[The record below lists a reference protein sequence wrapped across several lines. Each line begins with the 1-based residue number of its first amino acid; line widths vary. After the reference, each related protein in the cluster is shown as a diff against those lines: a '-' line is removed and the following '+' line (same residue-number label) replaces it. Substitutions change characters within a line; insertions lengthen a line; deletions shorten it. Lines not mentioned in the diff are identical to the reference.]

1 MHHVRHKANGGKT
14 STKDCVLLCFYHHQV
29 VIHRWGW
36 TLVLNPDGT
45 TTAWNKDKTK
55 VLHSHAPRPGRVRPG
70 TGLVGNFVVN
80 DVHVTAFV
88 EGELDRRHRDRVQL
102 RAMRTADDYRA
113 MRDTIERLWP
123 DTGARA
129 GRLPE
134 PALHLRVDDEWSFVE
149 TLRHLV
155 FATDAWAGRTILA
168 EPKAFLSWGSYPDAG
183 TDADDAVPADVAD
196 VGVLGDVGADVVGV
210 GVGALDV
217 GEAEV
222 GEGEADER
230 WLGDAD
236 ADWEARAD
244 AGALAGCD
252 VPWNDDAAALAGE
265 DALREAAEEEDA
277 EPDTPGAPRPPAVD
291 AAAEDVSPAGDWLGA
306 GVLPPAKEVTAKP
319 ATPAAIM
326 PAMIHTSTIGR
337 HKRRCGRLLPPGGG

>member
-1 MHHVRHKANGGKT
+1 
-14 STKDCVLLCFYHHQV
+14 
-29 VIHRWGW
+29 
-36 TLVLNPDGT
+36 
-45 TTAWNKDKTK
+45 
-55 VLHSHAPRPGRVRPG
+55 
-70 TGLVGNFVVN
+70 
-80 DVHVTAFV
+80 
-88 EGELDRRHRDRVQL
+88 
-102 RAMRTADDYRA
+102 
-113 MRDTIERLWP
+113 
-123 DTGARA
+123 
-129 GRLPE
+129 
-134 PALHLRVDDEWSFVE
+134 
-149 TLRHLV
+149 
-155 FATDAWAGRTILA
+155 
-168 EPKAFLSWGSYPDAG
+168 
-183 TDADDAVPADVAD
+183 VPADVAD
-196 VGVLGDVGADVVGV
+196 VGVLGDVGAEVVGVGVGADVVGA

-222 GEGEADER
+222 GDGVADKR

-236 ADWEARAD
+236 ADWEARVDAE

-277 EPDTPGAPRPPAVD
+277 EPDTPGAPRPPAVE
-291 AAAEDVSPAGDWLGA
+291 AAEDVSPAGDWLGA

>member
-1 MHHVRHKANGGKT
+1 
-14 STKDCVLLCFYHHQV
+14 
-29 VIHRWGW
+29 
-36 TLVLNPDGT
+36 
-45 TTAWNKDKTK
+45 
-55 VLHSHAPRPGRVRPG
+55 
-70 TGLVGNFVVN
+70 
-80 DVHVTAFV
+80 
-88 EGELDRRHRDRVQL
+88 
-102 RAMRTADDYRA
+102 MRTADDYRA
-113 MRDTIERLWP
+113 MWDTIERLWP
-123 DTGARA
+123 DTVARA

-155 FATDAWAGRTILA
+155 FATDAWAGRTILD
-168 EPKAFLSWGSYPDAG
+168 EPKAFLTWGSYPDAG
-183 TDADDAVPADVAD
+183 ADADDAVPADVAD
-196 VGVLGDVGADVVGV
+196 VGVLGDVGAEVVGVGVGAEVVGV

-222 GEGEADER
+222 GDGVADDR

-236 ADWEARAD
+236 ADWDVRAE
-244 AGALAGCD
+244 AGALADCD

-265 DALREAAEEEDA
+265 DALRAAAEEEDA
-277 EPDTPGAPRPPAVD
+277 EPDTPGAPRPPAVE
-291 AAAEDVSPAGDWLGA
+291 AAEDVSPAGDWVGA

-337 HKRRCGRLLPPGGG
+337 HKRRGGRLLSPGGG